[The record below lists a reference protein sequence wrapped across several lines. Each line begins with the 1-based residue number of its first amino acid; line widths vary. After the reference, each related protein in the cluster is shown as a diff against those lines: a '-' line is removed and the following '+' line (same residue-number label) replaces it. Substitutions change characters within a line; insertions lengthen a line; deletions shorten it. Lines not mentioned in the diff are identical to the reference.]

1 MNSKEAI
8 ELIKSD
14 VAHLVKTITQQDKM
28 LELACEWIAD
38 YTGECPI
45 GLSYVQWEDCDVR
58 CTTNDNQEA
67 ICWRKYLQ
75 GEVNK

>member
-28 LELACEWIAD
+28 IKLLINHNPTCMHGHLRNNDCMED
-38 YTGECPI
+38 YC
-45 GLSYVQWEDCDVR
+45 SD
-58 CTTNDNQEA
+58 
-67 ICWRKYLQ
+67 CWRKYLQ
-75 GEVNK
+75 GEVSK